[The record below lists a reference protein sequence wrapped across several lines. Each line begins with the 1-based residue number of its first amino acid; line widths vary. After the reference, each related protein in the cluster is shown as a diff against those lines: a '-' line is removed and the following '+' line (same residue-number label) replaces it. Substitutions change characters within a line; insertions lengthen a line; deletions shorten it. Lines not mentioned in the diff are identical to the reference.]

1 MKIHLILIS
10 ALLLVNSCSASE
22 GFNENSETEKCEE
35 KSHSCVNTIGGPV
48 SIEWTNDQKKK
59 IVLYR
64 NKILFEPEEYPV
76 ESVFIVAAYPVS
88 NSSLILL
95 NIHSGDPYCPTKE
108 YRILDFS
115 DINQILISSP
125 FGECFRSSVD
135 VWEKTKFE
143 YGHWCIFL
151 HDTNGKQSIF
161 KYQNGQI
168 SLDHN
173 CTRKISE

>member
-1 MKIHLILIS
+1 MKIQFILIS
-10 ALLLVNSCSASE
+10 ILLLVNSCSASE
-22 GFNENSETEKCEE
+22 SLKESQNTEKCDEN
-35 KSHSCVNTIGGPV
+35 SDSCVNAIGGSV
-48 SIEWTNDQKKK
+48 HIEWTKDQEKRV
-59 IVLYR
+59 VLYH
-64 NKILFEPEEYPV
+64 NKILFEPEEYPT
-76 ESVFIVAAYPVS
+76 ESVSIAAHFPES
-88 NSSLILL
+88 NSRLILL

-143 YGHWCIFL
+143 NGHWCIFL
-151 HDTNGKQSIF
+151 HDTNGNQSNF

-168 SLDHN
+168 SLEHN
-173 CTRKISE
+173 CTRKNSE